1 MNTTPFP
8 ALSAETLLA
17 VNTVGQWL
25 AQNDFSG
32 EQPYSSDCVVLAGN
46 AVIPTID
53 AACRIAKA
61 QGVPL
66 LISGGI
72 GHSTPFLYAVIARHP
87 RYHTII
93 LFAQPDALKPL
104 SSRISRTSSGIFR
117 LRKFGWKI
125 GQLIAAKM
133 PVSPAH

>member
-32 EQPYSSDCVVLAGN
+32 EQSYSSDCVVLAGN

-72 GHSTPFLYAVIARHP
+72 GHSTPFLYAVIAA
-87 RYHTII
+87 TT
-93 LFAQPDALKPL
+93 LFAQPDALKPR

>member
-72 GHSTPFLYAVIARHP
+72 GHSTPFLYAVIAGIRA
-87 RYHTII
+87 TI

>member
-72 GHSTPFLYAVIARHP
+72 GHSTPFLYAVIARL
-87 RYHTII
+87 RATT
-93 LFAQPDALKPL
+93 LFAQPDALKPR

>member
-8 ALSAETLLA
+8 ALSAATLLA

-72 GHSTPFLYAVIARHP
+72 GHSTPFLYAVIARL
-87 RYHTII
+87 RATT
-93 LFAQPDALKPL
+93 LFAQADALKPL